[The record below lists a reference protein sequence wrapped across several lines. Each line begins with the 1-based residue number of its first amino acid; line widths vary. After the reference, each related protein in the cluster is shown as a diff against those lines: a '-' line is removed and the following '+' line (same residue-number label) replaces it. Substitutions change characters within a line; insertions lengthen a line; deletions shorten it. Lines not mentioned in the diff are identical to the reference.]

1 MMEKDYI
8 EVKSFGKVFPKK
20 GANARIPYEHQ
31 KCAME
36 NLDIMNKNA
45 KYSTMIVLPTGGG
58 KTYTASMWLLRNA
71 LDQKKKILWIAH
83 RQMLL
88 DQAAESFQ
96 KFAYSEVIPHIPSFQ
111 YRIISGAS
119 THDRTIDIQPTDNL
133 LIMSKDSIGRN
144 LQCLDVWIEGEKEI
158 FLIVDE
164 AHHSTAKTYRKVID
178 YVKTKVSNVKLIGL
192 TATPFRTAD
201 GEQGLLAKIYED
213 GLQGGKAVH
222 GNIGITYQIG

>member
-133 LIMSKDSIGRN
+133 LIMSKDIDNADILMDDEVRRFINFEFSNQYMLFLRN
-144 LQCLDVWIEGEKEI
+144 C
-158 FLIVDE
+158 
-164 AHHSTAKTYRKVID
+164 
-178 YVKTKVSNVKLIGL
+178 
-192 TATPFRTAD
+192 
-201 GEQGLLAKIYED
+201 D
-213 GLQGGKAVH
+213 GLNVSDKSFKVMKFKS
-222 GNIGITYQIG
+222 NRITLEEEL